1 MSDLKKTLQ
10 RELKV
15 QALPNDEMSESNNLV
30 SQHSHSLSMDSLNNQ
45 TLSTD
50 SRSSPVP
57 MLQTSGSVTR
67 NMHTNKYIEK
77 QLDRASPEPP
87 RRASS
92 RRQYEEDINFA
103 YLKHVVLKFM
113 LSRESEVSY
122 FHFVLVI
129 FGVSK
134 MYR

>member
-15 QALPNDEMSESNNLV
+15 QSLPNDEMTDSNNLV
-30 SQHSHSLSMDSLNNQ
+30 SQHSHSISMDSLNTQ
-45 TLSTD
+45 TITNESRGST
-50 SRSSPVP
+50 VP
-57 MLQTSGSVTR
+57 MLQTSASVTR

-77 QLDRASPEPP
+77 QLDRASPEPA

-92 RRQYEEDINFA
+92 RKKFEEDVNFT

-113 LSRESEVSY
+113 LSRESEVS
-122 FHFVLVI
+122 L
-129 FGVSK
+129 K
-134 MYR
+134 A

>member
-15 QALPNDEMSESNNLV
+15 QSLPNDEMTDSNNLV
-30 SQHSHSLSMDSLNNQ
+30 SQHSRSISMDSLNTQ
-45 TLSTD
+45 TITNE
-50 SRSSPVP
+50 SRGSPVP
-57 MLQTSGSVTR
+57 MLQTSASVTR

-77 QLDRASPEPP
+77 QLDRASPEPA

-92 RRQYEEDINFA
+92 RKKFEEDVNFT

-113 LSRESEVSY
+113 LSRESEVSLKAWC
-122 FHFVLVI
+122 FV
-129 FGVSK
+129 GCAKS
-134 MYR
+134 

>member
-15 QALPNDEMSESNNLV
+15 QSLPNDEMTDSNNLV
-30 SQHSHSLSMDSLNNQ
+30 SQHSHSISMDSLNTQ
-45 TLSTD
+45 TIANE

-57 MLQTSGSVTR
+57 MLQTSASVTR

-77 QLDRASPEPP
+77 QLDRASPEPA

-92 RRQYEEDINFA
+92 RKKFEDVNFT

-113 LSRESEVSY
+113 LSRESEVS
-122 FHFVLVI
+122 L
-129 FGVSK
+129 K
-134 MYR
+134 A